1 MSFEDQYLLLVRRC
15 QVRCK
20 QTTDRYRTTDMNVIV
35 NNELI
40 PENFDIS
47 VLISVGSDFLKF
59 ICVALL
65 VVLIESIKIVY
76 VITEKCMNETDHGA
90 YEGIQ
95 SYSKCNSIIY
105 IKRHTKKRECCLANN
120 QVN

>member
-1 MSFEDQYLLLVRRC
+1 MSFEDQYFLLVRRC

-47 VLISVGSDFLKF
+47 VLISVGSDFVKF
-59 ICVALL
+59 TCV
-65 VVLIESIKIVY
+65 EHY
-76 VITEKCMNETDHGA
+76 
-90 YEGIQ
+90 
-95 SYSKCNSIIY
+95 
-105 IKRHTKKRECCLANN
+105 
-120 QVN
+120 